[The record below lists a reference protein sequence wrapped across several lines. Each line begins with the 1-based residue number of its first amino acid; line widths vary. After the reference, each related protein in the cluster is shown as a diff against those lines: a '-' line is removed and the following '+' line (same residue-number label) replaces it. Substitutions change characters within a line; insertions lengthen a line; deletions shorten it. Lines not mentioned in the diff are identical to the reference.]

1 LRHFVVKAC
10 GDYRPGDRTIA
21 VHAKFPGYFSPT
33 LDRTS
38 AGQYHPAGVSERGVE
53 ALSTILDEILV
64 QKHREVAAARER
76 VPFEVLQKKLPSAP
90 PPRGFL
96 AALQAA
102 GRPGLIAEVKKAS
115 PSAGLIRPDF
125 DPVTIARQYE
135 VAGANCLSVLTDEH
149 FFQGHLDYLRDI
161 RQIVRIPVMRK
172 EFIIDRYQI
181 AEARV
186 AGADCVLLIAECLD
200 DAQLHD
206 LYDYARSLGM
216 DVLIELYDLENVP
229 RVLST
234 GTKLLGINNR
244 DLRTFVTSLEHT
256 FRVRKLVPDDVL
268 LVSESGIGTHADILR
283 LRAEGIGAV
292 LVGESL
298 MRQADIGVAV
308 KTLMGT

>member
-1 LRHFVVKAC
+1 M
-10 GDYRPGDRTIA
+10 
-21 VHAKFPGYFSPT
+21 
-33 LDRTS
+33 
-38 AGQYHPAGVSERGVE
+38 
-53 ALSTILDEILV
+53 STILDEILE
-64 QKHREVAAARER
+64 QKRREVAAARER
-76 VPFEVLQKKLPSAP
+76 VSFNVLESRLASSP
-90 PPRGFL
+90 PVRGFL
-96 AALQAA
+96 AALLAA
-102 GRPGLIAEVKKAS
+102 NRPGLIAEVKKAS

-135 VAGANCLSVLTDEH
+135 VAGATCLSVLTDEH

-200 DAQLHD
+200 DVQLHD
-206 LYDYARSLGM
+206 LYGYARSLGM

-229 RVLST
+229 RVLAT

-256 FRVRKLVPDDVL
+256 FTVKKLVPDDVL

-283 LRAEGIGAV
+283 LRSEGIGAV

-298 MRQADIGVAV
+298 MRQSDIGVAV
-308 KTLMGT
+308 RTLMGS

>member
-1 LRHFVVKAC
+1 M
-10 GDYRPGDRTIA
+10 
-21 VHAKFPGYFSPT
+21 
-33 LDRTS
+33 
-38 AGQYHPAGVSERGVE
+38 
-53 ALSTILDEILV
+53 STILDEILA
-64 QKHREVAAARER
+64 QKRLEVSAARDR
-76 VPFEVLQKKLPSAP
+76 VAFDALETRLPSAP
-90 PPRGFL
+90 PVRGFL

-102 GRPGLIAEVKKAS
+102 EKPGLIAEVKKAS

-125 DPVTIARQYE
+125 DPVSIAREYE
-135 VAGANCLSVLTDEH
+135 VAGATCLSVLTDEH

-200 DAQLHD
+200 DVALHD
-206 LYDYARSLGM
+206 LYGYARSLGM
-216 DVLIELYDLENVP
+216 DALIELYDLENVP
-229 RVLST
+229 RVLAT

-256 FRVRKLVPDDVL
+256 FQVKQLIPDDVL
-268 LVSESGIGTHADILR
+268 LVSESGISTHAHIQR
-283 LRAEGIGAV
+283 LRSEGVGAV

-298 MRQADIGVAV
+298 MRQPDIDAAV
-308 KTLMGT
+308 KNLMNKEH

>member
-1 LRHFVVKAC
+1 M
-10 GDYRPGDRTIA
+10 
-21 VHAKFPGYFSPT
+21 
-33 LDRTS
+33 
-38 AGQYHPAGVSERGVE
+38 
-53 ALSTILDEILV
+53 STILDEIIA
-64 QKHREVAAARER
+64 QKHREIAAARDR
-76 VPFEVLQKKLPSAP
+76 VTFASLEAKIPSAP
-90 PPRGFL
+90 PVRGFL

-102 GRPGLIAEVKKAS
+102 DRPGLIAEVKKSS
-115 PSAGLIRPDF
+115 PSAGLIRADF
-125 DPVTIARQYE
+125 DPVAIARQYE

-149 FFQGHLDYLRDI
+149 FFHGHLDYLRDI

-206 LYDYARSLGM
+206 LYDYAHNLGM
-216 DVLIELYDLENVP
+216 EALIELYDIENVP
-229 RVLST
+229 RVLAT

-256 FRVRKLVPDDVL
+256 FTVKQQIPDDVL
-268 LVSESGIGTHADILR
+268 LVSESGISTNADIQR
-283 LRAEGIGAV
+283 LRSEGVGAV

-298 MRQADIGVAV
+298 MRQPDIGKAV
-308 KTLMGT
+308 RELMGTTK

>member
-1 LRHFVVKAC
+1 M
-10 GDYRPGDRTIA
+10 
-21 VHAKFPGYFSPT
+21 
-33 LDRTS
+33 
-38 AGQYHPAGVSERGVE
+38 
-53 ALSTILDEILV
+53 STILDEILE
-64 QKHREVAAARER
+64 QKRREVAAARER
-76 VPFEVLQKKLPSAP
+76 ASFNVLESRLASSP
-90 PPRGFL
+90 PVRGFL
-96 AALQAA
+96 AALLAA
-102 GRPGLIAEVKKAS
+102 NRPGLIAEVKKAS

-125 DPVTIARQYE
+125 DPVTIARHYE
-135 VAGANCLSVLTDEH
+135 VAGATCLSVLTDEH

-200 DAQLHD
+200 DVQLHD
-206 LYDYARSLGM
+206 LYGYARSLGM

-229 RVLST
+229 RVLAT

-256 FRVRKLVPDDVL
+256 FTVKKLVPDDVL

-283 LRAEGIGAV
+283 LRSEGIGAV

-298 MRQADIGVAV
+298 MRQSDIGVAV
-308 KTLMGT
+308 RTLMGT

>member
-1 LRHFVVKAC
+1 M
-10 GDYRPGDRTIA
+10 
-21 VHAKFPGYFSPT
+21 
-33 LDRTS
+33 
-38 AGQYHPAGVSERGVE
+38 
-53 ALSTILDEILV
+53 STILDEILE
-64 QKHREVAAARER
+64 QKRREVAAARER
-76 VPFEVLQKKLPSAP
+76 VSFNVLESRLASSP
-90 PPRGFL
+90 PVRGFL
-96 AALQAA
+96 AALLAA
-102 GRPGLIAEVKKAS
+102 NRPGLIAEVKKAS

-135 VAGANCLSVLTDEH
+135 VAGATCLSVLTDEH

-172 EFIIDRYQI
+172 EFTIDRYQI

-200 DAQLHD
+200 DVQLHD
-206 LYDYARSLGM
+206 LYGYARSLGM

-229 RVLST
+229 RVLAT

-256 FRVRKLVPDDVL
+256 FTVKKLVPDDVL

-283 LRAEGIGAV
+283 LRSEGIGAV

-298 MRQADIGVAV
+298 MRQSDIGVAV
-308 KTLMGT
+308 RTLMGT

>member
-1 LRHFVVKAC
+1 M
-10 GDYRPGDRTIA
+10 
-21 VHAKFPGYFSPT
+21 
-33 LDRTS
+33 
-38 AGQYHPAGVSERGVE
+38 
-53 ALSTILDEILV
+53 STILDEILE
-64 QKHREVAAARER
+64 QKRREVAAARER
-76 VPFEVLQKKLPSAP
+76 VSFNVLESRLASSP
-90 PPRGFL
+90 PVRGFL
-96 AALQAA
+96 AALLAA
-102 GRPGLIAEVKKAS
+102 NRPGLIAEVKKAS

-200 DAQLHD
+200 DVQLHD
-206 LYDYARSLGM
+206 LYGYARSLGM

-229 RVLST
+229 RVLAT

-256 FRVRKLVPDDVL
+256 FTVKKLVPDDVL

-283 LRAEGIGAV
+283 LRSEGIGAV

-298 MRQADIGVAV
+298 MRQSDIGVAV
-308 KTLMGT
+308 RTLMGT

>member
-1 LRHFVVKAC
+1 M
-10 GDYRPGDRTIA
+10 
-21 VHAKFPGYFSPT
+21 
-33 LDRTS
+33 
-38 AGQYHPAGVSERGVE
+38 
-53 ALSTILDEILV
+53 STILDEILE
-64 QKHREVAAARER
+64 QKRREVAAARER
-76 VPFEVLQKKLPSAP
+76 VSFNVLESRLASSP
-90 PPRGFL
+90 PVRGFL
-96 AALQAA
+96 AALLAA
-102 GRPGLIAEVKKAS
+102 NRPGLIAEVKKAS

-135 VAGANCLSVLTDEH
+135 VAGATCLSVLTDEH

-200 DAQLHD
+200 DVQLHD
-206 LYDYARSLGM
+206 LYGYARSLGM

-229 RVLST
+229 RVLAT

-256 FRVRKLVPDDVL
+256 FTVKKLVPDDVL

-283 LRAEGIGAV
+283 LRSEGIGAV

-298 MRQADIGVAV
+298 MRQSDIGVAV
-308 KTLMGT
+308 RTLMGT

>member
-1 LRHFVVKAC
+1 
-10 GDYRPGDRTIA
+10 
-21 VHAKFPGYFSPT
+21 
-33 LDRTS
+33 
-38 AGQYHPAGVSERGVE
+38 
-53 ALSTILDEILV
+53 LSTILDEILE
-64 QKHREVAAARER
+64 QKRREVAAARER
-76 VPFEVLQKKLPSAP
+76 VSFNVLESRLASSP
-90 PPRGFL
+90 PVRGFL
-96 AALQAA
+96 AALLAA
-102 GRPGLIAEVKKAS
+102 NRPGLIAEVKKAS

-125 DPVTIARQYE
+125 DPVTIARHYE
-135 VAGANCLSVLTDEH
+135 VAGATCLSVLTDEH

-200 DAQLHD
+200 DVQLHD
-206 LYDYARSLGM
+206 LYGYARSLGM

-229 RVLST
+229 RVLAT

-256 FRVRKLVPDDVL
+256 FTVKKLVPDDVL

-283 LRAEGIGAV
+283 LRSEGIGAV

-298 MRQADIGVAV
+298 MRQSDIGIAV
-308 KTLMGT
+308 RTLMGT